1 MSRPISIS
9 PMNLSDM
16 REKSK
21 RVKKKRFAA
30 GLLCCLLC
38 TALLTGCG
46 RMVMTRGF
54 RDSQVCR
61 VGNRVLSEDEL
72 HVYLLDLEKQCCR
85 MFGDD
90 ALDGNK
96 NASLREDLRQKGI
109 SEASRV
115 LALKQLAIKDNI
127 MLTSKEEE
135 LCRKAGNEF
144 YDSLSDAEKDY
155 IGMKKSHIQNMY
167 MDYALADKTY
177 RSLGSGF
184 EKAYD
189 SFTETL
195 DSDLNKSLWDTVT
208 VQRVDG
214 DDKALSF
221 SEMYE
226 KYFD

>member
-1 MSRPISIS
+1 MSRPILTS

-21 RVKKKRFAA
+21 RVNKLPGFIAV
-30 GLLCCLLC
+30 LLC
-38 TALLTGCG
+38 TVLLGGCG

-54 RDSQVCR
+54 RDNQICR

-72 HVYLLDLEKQCCR
+72 RVYFLDLEKQCCR

-90 ALDGNK
+90 ALDGDDNE
-96 NASLREDLRQKGI
+96 SLREDLRQKGI

-144 YDSLSDAEKDY
+144 YDSLSDAEKSY
-155 IGMKKSHIQNMY
+155 IGMKKSHLQNMY

-195 DSDLNKSLWDTVT
+195 DSDLNKSLWDTIT

-226 KYFD
+226 KYFN